1 MSGDP
6 GVVMKIIRNNELR
19 EQSLIDPVGKF
30 RVCEPQTLID
40 TDFEYGLQTT
50 KWETLELV
58 NNIPTFYSRDND
70 ESLALSNVTTV
81 ADSYNVYVHT
91 LSNHGLIVGSP
102 VIVQGVNSFSAEGS
116 YVVNAVINTTQ
127 FVYRAK
133 ALQTVTGTI
142 FDDISTQVYIGKLYQ
157 GSQYN
162 LDALGYIRTNGT
174 NQIVVDTLSPHGFTE
189 NTSFILS
196 KSVGQKQLVVANS
209 NVDIIDSFSLSNSIP
224 MTSNNMLSNVNP
236 YLQDNVIIHKW
247 TGKQTA
253 FVDNTDVNNST
264 NTITSSNHGFLTDDF
279 VMYVPPPLTLS
290 NIDAAYRDEDNA
302 RTPDISTFNVS
313 SPYTYTY
320 DGTTNTISTG
330 GSSMFAAGANNAH
343 YFGTSTLPTTQLSYA
358 TSNWTIWDSGT
369 DYRTFGQSVPYC
381 TVIRH
386 MFNSDYYYRVDV
398 PSTGAQAG
406 TVHDRFS
413 SSGLYNN
420 FRYQWTSFGLYNNGS
435 RPSFH
440 YVFLTFR
447 PNDGNVPACVFTTA
461 TSTAT
466 TSSLQY
472 VARINN
478 NAGYTWQAAYTVVM
492 LVSRQNGA
500 RITSTD
506 VSSLVTRC
514 LDFHET
520 FTGVMGFYRPQN
532 AHIYNY
538 LGAGDSFMN
547 DGGGLFDNNNQGN
560 QFFIDGQRLSYRDRQ
575 FTTLINTTGVDYKFI
590 SGCVPQIMFSRV
602 YEPKWVQYR
611 MIDKFDTSTGAVDTG
626 NWTSGGSIGSNGW
639 NCRYGYYGLY
649 GRGSR
654 PSLYRL
660 CISFTSSDAGYPN
673 YSNSW
678 VAMSTTN
685 MDFYWQTYTAN
696 QYYPMYVAILT
707 FSQVNGGALSSTFFQ
722 HVTYQFLQNAQLAI
736 INNTPT
742 WALGLVRHNE
752 PSEYNEF
759 NTIGGLRPM
768 EVYQVLPVNAHQFQL
783 QAIPRWDT
791 GSYMYFS
798 NTTLYYNTMTYPIDI
813 ITNFFS
819 FGSLSDNNYFRYYNI
834 NSGSTGYWNYYY
846 SYINFIIEILDE
858 FGTVQYSYSDSLG
871 PSNGYYV
878 SQAGWRWNFPLYLL
892 GSFGYFGNATDPVR
906 RYTQIRVR
914 ATYHNYGED
923 RLNVQINDYIPAFRY
938 APLSSR
944 VILPITQGNTR
955 EYIGKHA
962 FMKAYRTHFFANSNS
977 PGSTNNIFNVL
988 RKGNDPLAIEA
999 NDAVYMFQHPYIT
1012 NIESSRITATNARTS
1027 TPQWTSY
1034 GGPGIPRSYTSVNS
1048 YPSVDNLKA
1057 GNSFQYTIES
1067 VVSVQNAYTSFR
1079 IRTGNGTFG
1088 SHNTRWW
1095 PGTSWFV
1102 LARNNADQNTIYI
1115 PNHGITNNLPL
1126 QLENVNPSLGIR
1138 EIPSGTYFAERYT
1151 GDLIRLRATVNGAS
1165 LDMSAFDAGSIRLF
1179 YTLNNANRDTFF
1191 VRDHGLFQ
1199 GTPLTY
1205 TSSSLIHPLINAT
1218 TYYATNVSRDR
1229 FSVSTVVNGSIV
1241 NLGGTQL
1248 FEDVSNASSIGT
1260 GNIISTISNITLNT
1274 IGTGTGTTGG
1284 FLTPNGGSY
1293 LFFNGAGTRELITK
1307 TLDLSLLGDGNLLT
1321 TLVIRGTG
1329 TNGGAAPSGV
1339 NKELRVDYR
1348 IGGGAWTAIGVLAD
1362 IVVASSWTPRTITI
1376 PTLARVSNA
1385 SLRIY
1390 QTSNSGANNDNYG
1403 IQYIRIDNNVSLTPT
1418 DLHYFAVGGTG
1429 AVDGT
1434 YVTTSMPLN
1443 SRLLTLTAPFNLPP
1457 KTLYVIPANIV
1468 NFKDN
1473 TLYLPNH
1480 NMRSGALVKYQVD
1493 GGSAMS
1499 PLQDDT
1505 EYYATRVDE
1514 NHIRLSTT
1522 YDNAVAGTNITITTL
1537 GTVGASGRQIF
1548 LDYSVGGEIIS
1559 AQNATVSVTN
1569 GSRLVTGSVSGLT
1582 PITQF
1587 TSDLRVGNFM
1597 NIVVNSGGYDDYY
1610 VSSIN
1615 SATFTLTILRY
1626 SDNSIN
1632 VTFATGDAVIYA
1644 PPTPR
1649 LAGTPVNS
1657 GSLVSTPA
1665 LVKGQIYYAVVSSN
1679 TMRLFS
1685 TLNDALTSQNVI
1697 QITGGGGVFTSLR
1710 PSTVITRLV
1719 TSIRNNRFLEVNTPF
1734 TTPFTGARYLLST
1747 NLFVKADGFAM
1758 HRPYDGGVELI
1769 PPKNSD
1775 SQMIRQTRK
1784 YFRYQSGKGIQVS
1797 LAVNF
1802 SAPVDIDSLGRT
1814 GGVATLVTRRPHRL
1828 SPGVSITV
1836 EGSTESTWNGSY
1848 TIVSTPTDTSFT
1860 FNLGVIP
1867 SSLIAPGTLAFY
1879 VNSWNNSFL
1888 RCGLFDDQNGM
1899 FYEYDGNQLCAV
1911 RRNSVQQLSGT
1922 CTATFNSPV
1931 IEGNNTSFATQL
1943 AVNDMIVLKGMS
1955 YKVIS
1960 IFSNTRLFI
1969 QPVYRGI
1976 TRDEI
1981 IITKTI
1987 ETRVPQS
1994 QWTIDRC
2001 DGTGPTGFALNVNRI
2016 QMAYMDYS
2024 WYGAGKVRFG
2034 FKDRNGEVRYVH
2046 EFIHNNYLNEAYLRS
2061 GNLPCRYEVVNK
2073 GFPTYTPALMHWG
2086 TSVIMDG
2093 KFDDDKAYLFTAAGQ
2108 LLSYSTNNTSAQT
2121 AQTTQVTVNN
2131 VSSINYIFGGVF
2143 NRSFPIYDSST
2154 RTNVNAFA
2162 ICAPS
2167 SEFSKVSSIRSG
2179 TPITLNWSGIGE
2191 ILPVGT
2197 TTVSQPVLYS
2207 GIANYGTVIWISKA
2221 PTQGPFERFSVG
2233 NIVTATIGN
2242 PSEYIPPIIPLISIR
2257 LAPSVDNSR
2266 PGVLGSREIMNRMQL
2281 ILKTVGILTTHDC
2294 EIRLL
2299 LNGSIDNRAWQRVTS
2314 PSLSQLVYHVK
2325 EDAIDNGTQ
2334 IFNFR
2339 ISGGSADSTGK
2350 RAAVGSTFDLDEL
2363 VTLGNSILGGDGI
2376 FPDGPDILTI
2386 CASILDLSGITS
2398 TTPFTITGRVTW
2410 TESQA

>member
-209 NVDIIDSFSLSNSIP
+209 NVDIIDSFSLSNTIP

-398 PSTGAQAG
+398 PNTGAQAG
-406 TVHDRFS
+406 TIHERFS
-413 SSGLYNN
+413 SSSTYNN
-420 FRYQWTSFGLYNNGS
+420 FRFQWGSFGLYNNGS

-447 PNDGNVPACVFTTA
+447 PNDGNVPACVFTGTA
-461 TSTAT
+461 TST
-466 TSSLQY
+466 SVVNSLQY
-472 VARINN
+472 VMRINN
-478 NAGYTWQAAYTVVM
+478 NASWTWQAAYTVVM

-506 VSSLVTRC
+506 VSNLVTRC

-560 QFFIDGQRLSYRDRQ
+560 QFFIDGQRLSYRDRL

-602 YEPKWVQYR
+602 YESKWVQYR
-611 MIDKFDTSTGAVDTG
+611 MVDIFDTSTGTLETG
-626 NWTSGGSIGSNGW
+626 NFNVGHNIQTNGW
-639 NCRYGYYGLY
+639 NCRYGYYGLHS
-649 GRGSR
+649 RGSR

-660 CISFTSSDAGYPN
+660 CMSFNSLETGYPN
-673 YSNSW
+673 FGNYWNS
-678 VAMSTTN
+678 ATTTN
-685 MDFYWQTYTAN
+685 MDFVWQTLSPN
-696 QYYPMYVAILT
+696 QYYPMYVAIVT
-707 FSQVNGGALSSTFFQ
+707 VSQVNGTSLNFNYFQ
-722 HVTYQFLQNAQLAI
+722 HLVVQILQNAQLAI

-742 WALGLVRHNE
+742 WALGLVRHE
-752 PSEYNEF
+752 QPAEYNEF

-783 QAIPRWDT
+783 QAVPRWDSLPIGTYKVNHNNIYGEGYPRDITVNMTTNFINFNAMHDSFIRHTNT
-791 GSYMYFS
+791 GGNQSS
-798 NTTLYYNTMTYPIDI
+798 NRAGARIQFQETAGGTTHYTIDI
-813 ITNFFS
+813 WLSSWSGPSSVLFRNFTDYNYSFFSPGGAPFAAPVRITNIR
-819 FGSLSDNNYFRYYNI
+819 LTMYD
-834 NSGSTGYWNYYY
+834 WWY
-846 SYINFIIEILDE
+846 S
-858 FGTVQYSYSDSLG
+858 
-871 PSNGYYV
+871 
-878 SQAGWRWNFPLYLL
+878 
-892 GSFGYFGNATDPVR
+892 
-906 RYTQIRVR
+906 
-914 ATYHNYGED
+914 
-923 RLNVQINDYIPAFRY
+923 NDGFDLVLTEPFPAFLY
-938 APLSSR
+938 APIQSR

-955 EYIGKHA
+955 EYVGKHA
-962 FMKAYRTHFFANSNS
+962 FMKAYRTHFFANDNIPNS
-977 PGSTNNIFNVL
+977 SSNIFNVA
-988 RKGNDPLAIEA
+988 RKGNDPIAFETGDTL
-999 NDAVYMFQHPYIT
+999 YMFQHPYLT
-1012 NIESSRITATNARTS
+1012 NIEPSRRTQTTARIISYDWLTNN
-1027 TPQWTSY
+1027 
-1034 GGPGIPRSYTSVNS
+1034 GPGIPRSYTTVNT
-1048 YPSVDNLKA
+1048 YPSVDNLKR
-1057 GNSFQYTIES
+1057 GNFFPYS
-1067 VVSVQNAYTSFR
+1067 VQSVINTQNAYTSFR
-1079 IRTGNGTFG
+1079 IQTGNGTYT
-1088 SHNTRWW
+1088 SHNRRWW

-1151 GDLIRLRATVNGAS
+1151 GDLIRLRATFNGAS

-1229 FSVSTVVNGSIV
+1229 FSVSTVPVVSGSVV
-1241 NLGGTQL
+1241 NLGGTQF
-1248 FEDVSNASSIGT
+1248 FEDVSNATSIGT

-1274 IGTGTGTTGG
+1274 TGTGTGTTGG
-1284 FLTPNGGSY
+1284 FSTPNGQSY
-1293 LFFNGAGTRELITK
+1293 LLFNGTATREIMTK
-1307 TLDLSLLGDGNLLT
+1307 TLDLSLLGNGNLLT
-1321 TLVIRGTG
+1321 ALVIRGTG

-1348 IGGGAWTAIGVLAD
+1348 IGAGAWTAIGILAD
-1362 IVVASSWTPRTITI
+1362 TTVASSWTPRTITI

-1390 QTSNSGANNDNYG
+1390 QISNGGANTDNYG
-1403 IQYIRIDNNVSLTPT
+1403 LQYIRIDNNVSLTPT

-1480 NMRSGALVKYQVD
+1480 NMRSGALVKYQID
-1493 GGSAMS
+1493 GGTAMS
-1499 PLQDDT
+1499 PLQGNTD
-1505 EYYATRVDE
+1505 YFATRIDE
-1514 NHIRLSTT
+1514 NHIRLATT

-1537 GTVGASGRQIF
+1537 GTVGGSGRQIF

-1559 AQNATVSVTN
+1559 SQNATVSVTN

-1597 NIVVNSGGYDDYY
+1597 NIVFNSGGYDDYY
-1610 VSSIN
+1610 VNSIN
-1615 SATFTLTILRY
+1615 SATFTLTLLRY
-1626 SDNSIN
+1626 SDNAST

-1665 LVKGQIYYAVVSSN
+1665 LVRGQIYYTAVSGN
-1679 TMRLFS
+1679 TVRLFS

-1697 QITGGGGVFTSLR
+1697 QITSGGGAFTSLR

-1719 TSIRNNRFLEVNTPF
+1719 TNIRNNRLLEVNTPF
-1734 TTPFTGARYLLST
+1734 TNTFTGARYLLST

-1802 SAPVDIDSLGRT
+1802 SAPVDIDRLGRT

-1931 IEGNNTSFATQL
+1931 IEGLNTSFASQL

-1969 QPVYRGI
+1969 QPVYRGV

-1981 IITKTI
+1981 IITKTM

-2108 LLSYSTNNTSAQT
+2108 LLSYATNNTSAQT

-2131 VSSINYIFGGVF
+2131 VSSANNLFGGVF
-2143 NRSFPIYDSST
+2143 NRSFFIYDSST

-2191 ILPVGT
+2191 ILTAGT

-2207 GIANYGTVIWISKA
+2207 NTNYGTVIWISRA
-2221 PTQGPFERFSVG
+2221 PTQGPFERFSNG
-2233 NIVTATIGN
+2233 QIVTATIGSPN
-2242 PSEYIPPIIPLISIR
+2242 EFIPPIIPLISIR

-2314 PSLSQLVYHVK
+2314 PALSQLVYHVK
-2325 EDAIDNGTQ
+2325 EDAIENGTQ

-2350 RAAVGSTFDLDEL
+2350 RAAVGSTFDLGEL